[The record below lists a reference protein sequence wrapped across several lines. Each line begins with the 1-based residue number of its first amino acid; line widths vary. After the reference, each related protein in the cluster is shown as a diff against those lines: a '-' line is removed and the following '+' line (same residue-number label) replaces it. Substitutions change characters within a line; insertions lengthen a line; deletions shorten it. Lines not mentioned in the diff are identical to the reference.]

1 MGVDSRRIIKALERN
16 RWRLARVRGDHHNF
30 KHPTNPNTVTVTHP
44 RRDMP
49 IGLIKNIE
57 RKSGLKLR

>member
-16 RWRLARVRGDHHNF
+16 GWRLARVRGDHHNF
-30 KHPTNPNTVTVTHP
+30 KHPANPNTVTVTHP
-44 RRDMP
+44 RRDVP
-49 IGLIKNIE
+49 IGLIKSIE